1 MREATSA
8 QRQLSPPS
16 TSRRGTCTVITQD
29 PRATSETPERPSTG
43 LPLSPALRTRQ
54 ARELR
59 EKLLR
64 HMRRGQLELAITD
77 NRAVMISVQRDPR
90 HGRYAVRLHHLF
102 VDAPEPVIAELA
114 RYILSND
121 RSASKLLGD
130 FIETQNDRIR
140 PRPGER
146 PSPPTPRSTRG
157 KVHDLSA
164 IFAELNRQYFEE
176 RVCCE
181 ITWGRHACRGRERRS
196 IKVGSY
202 SLEENL
208 IRIHPGLD
216 QEWVP
221 AYYLRWV
228 VYHEMLHAVH
238 PPPRVN
244 GRHLFHTDA
253 FSADERQFDAYL
265 VATAWERRNLA
276 ALLCI

>member
-1 MREATSA
+1 MCA
-8 QRQLSPPS
+8 
-16 TSRRGTCTVITQD
+16 VITQD
-29 PRATSETPERPSTG
+29 PGSPSEHERPTTG

-59 EKLLR
+59 EKLVAR
-64 HMRRGQLELAITD
+64 MRRGQLEVAITD

-102 VDAPEPVIAELA
+102 VDAPEPILSELA

-121 RSASKLLGD
+121 RTASKLLGD
-130 FIETQNDRIR
+130 YIEECTDRIR
-140 PRPGER
+140 PRASER
-146 PSPPTPRSTRG
+146 PTPPPARTTQGR
-157 KVHDLSA
+157 VHDLAA
-164 IFAELNRQYFEE
+164 IFAELNAAYFEG
-176 RVCCE
+176 RVACA

-196 IKVGSY
+196 IKVGSF

-221 AYYLRWV
+221 SYYVRWV

-238 PPPRVN
+238 PAPRVN

-253 FSADERQFDAYL
+253 FSADERQFADYL
-265 VATAWERRNLA
+265 VATAWERKNLA